1 MYASEFE
8 PTPFTVIAYANMIYV
23 LSLAA
28 VPNGSLNLEF
38 DYTNIS
44 CRLLVFYFLSTKLFN
59 WYAICWLIVIQ
70 NSTWISYNKIH
81 ASYML
86 DILGLLSSNRSD
98 YWKQWPS
105 SLCILGKFVSNH
117 RVSYWLRSSRDWNWY
132 LNEYGDQLQYRMML
146 FFWSVI
152 TNIPSIFVRWLWLLL
167 CCLKGENLNK
177 ALNKAIPRS
186 GLSFLE
192 AGILTLAYLMFFT
205 QGEQEMGKKRVA
217 NGMVI
222 KSQMCSWGASFSMK
236 RWLEDGTML
245 EPFKPCRDRNY

>member
-98 YWKQWPS
+98 Y
-105 SLCILGKFVSNH
+105 
-117 RVSYWLRSSRDWNWY
+117 
-132 LNEYGDQLQYRMML
+132 
-146 FFWSVI
+146 
-152 TNIPSIFVRWLWLLL
+152 
-167 CCLKGENLNK
+167 
-177 ALNKAIPRS
+177 
-186 GLSFLE
+186 
-192 AGILTLAYLMFFT
+192 
-205 QGEQEMGKKRVA
+205 
-217 NGMVI
+217 
-222 KSQMCSWGASFSMK
+222 
-236 RWLEDGTML
+236 
-245 EPFKPCRDRNY
+245 

>member
-1 MYASEFE
+1 
-8 PTPFTVIAYANMIYV
+8 
-23 LSLAA
+23 
-28 VPNGSLNLEF
+28 
-38 DYTNIS
+38 
-44 CRLLVFYFLSTKLFN
+44 
-59 WYAICWLIVIQ
+59 
-70 NSTWISYNKIH
+70 
-81 ASYML
+81 ML

-105 SLCILGKFVSNH
+105 PLCILSQLVSNH

-132 LNEYGDQLQYRMML
+132 LNEYGDQLKYRMML

-205 QGEQEMGKKRVA
+205 QGEQEIGKKRVA

-222 KSQMCSWGASFSMK
+222 KSQMCSRGASFSMK
-236 RWLEDGTML
+236 RWPEDGTML
-245 EPFKPCRDRNY
+245 EPFKLCRDRNY